1 MPDTSPSHNSTIIP
15 FPDFQKLKEEIE
27 KLRTELSML
36 VLERDELRFVICKNI
51 EMEYMLKVGGL
62 EYQAYEAECA
72 FLRLKRKVE
81 LIQAKKNRQEK
92 VILSTI
98 EDALDQ
104 EFSEYQKRLD
114 EQIDR
119 MNGALE
125 RSKGERLS
133 EEENRELKSLYRKI
147 VKILHPDM
155 NPEITEAQMK
165 LFEHAVSAYENGDLP
180 ALRIINEMIGS
191 SSELEYHE
199 DTAAQLSGE
208 RNRLAALLKQVR
220 EEIEKIKSEYP
231 YTMKEFL
238 DDPAKLEHRRQELT
252 DILEQ
257 YQELIAV
264 YKAKIEEMLR

>member
-1 MPDTSPSHNSTIIP
+1 M
-15 FPDFQKLKEEIE
+15 
-27 KLRTELSML
+27 
-36 VLERDELRFVICKNI
+36 
-51 EMEYMLKVGGL
+51 
-62 EYQAYEAECA
+62 
-72 FLRLKRKVE
+72 
-81 LIQAKKNRQEK
+81 
-92 VILSTI
+92 
-98 EDALDQ
+98 
-104 EFSEYQKRLD
+104 
-114 EQIDR
+114 
-119 MNGALE
+119 
-125 RSKGERLS
+125 
-133 EEENRELKSLYRKI
+133 
-147 VKILHPDM
+147 KILHPDM